1 MEELSRQNLKDRWD
15 FSLMVA
21 PYWRDHCFED
31 RAVLPAVEAMIL
43 LASAARRHCPEVRLN
58 SLKNAQFS
66 RLLELDLQAG
76 RQEISFEIEKVNA
89 GWSAAL
95 RSKLKMDGGV
105 KRTLEHARVIFAA
118 DETLS
123 VPPAVFKN
131 IEKLEGDCLSVPSFA
146 IYRELIPF
154 GPSYRNIVGDLS
166 VSQEGALAYLSG
178 GEGQA
183 DDSLLGSPFVMD
195 AAMHAACVWGQRF
208 RDVVAFPV
216 GFEQRLIYAP
226 TRKGRTYLG
235 RIVPLEGSRE
245 PLAFDVWIY
254 DEKGVLCERII
265 SLKMRNV
272 TQGRLRPPSWI
283 RE

>member
-1 MEELSRQNLKDRWD
+1 MEELSRQNLKDRRA

-21 PYWRDHCFED
+21 PYWRDHCFEG

-43 LASAARRHCPEVRLN
+43 LASAVRRHCPEVRLH
-58 SLKNAQFS
+58 SLKNARFS

-89 GWSAAL
+89 GWSAAFL
-95 RSKLKMDGGV
+95 SKLKMKGGV

-118 DETLS
+118 DETPS
-123 VPPAVFKN
+123 VPPAVFEN

-154 GPSYRNIVGDLS
+154 GPSYRNIVGDVS
-166 VSQEGALAYLSG
+166 VSREGALAYLSG

-183 DDSLLGSPFVMD
+183 DDLLLGSPFVMD

-216 GFEQRLIYAP
+216 GFAQRLIYSP

-235 RIVPLEGSRE
+235 RIVPLEGGRE
-245 PLAFDVWIY
+245 PFAFDVWIY

-265 SLKMRNV
+265 SLKMRDV